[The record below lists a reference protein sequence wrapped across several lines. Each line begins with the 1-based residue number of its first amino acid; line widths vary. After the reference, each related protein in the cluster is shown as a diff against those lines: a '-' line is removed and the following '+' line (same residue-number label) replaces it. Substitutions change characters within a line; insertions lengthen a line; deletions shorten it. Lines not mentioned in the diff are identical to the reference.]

1 MPGQAAIR
9 ILVVSYDPLARR
21 AMADLIGRIPDGEV
35 AGMVDPGAAPA
46 FSRDRSRPDVVL
58 WETAAESADLHRLT
72 ELRRH
77 GLPVVVLTTTSEQA
91 RRVRAFGALAVLP
104 RGVDSQALSAAMAAV
119 LEGLM
124 VSDPSLEPP
133 PSEAPFP
140 EEGSESLTPR
150 ELQVLTLVAE
160 GHSNKAIAARLGIRE
175 STVKDHVNSLL
186 DKLGAQSRTEAV
198 TLALRRGL
206 IAI

>member
-21 AMADLIGRIPDGEV
+21 AMADLVGQIPDGEV

-46 FSRDRSRPDVVL
+46 FSGDRVRPDVVL
-58 WETAAESADLHRLT
+58 WETGAEPADLHRIADLSR
-72 ELRRH
+72 L
-77 GLPVVVLTTTSEQA
+77 GLPVVALTTTSEQA
-91 RRVRAFGALAVLP
+91 RRLRAFGALAVLP
-104 RGVDSQALSAAMAAV
+104 RGVDTQALNAAMTAV
-119 LEGLM
+119 LEGLV

-198 TLALRRGL
+198 MLALRRGL